1 MKKLILSVL
10 CVLSYNI
17 YAQDWFDKSCDNIDD
32 TVIQEEFKTENDRNI
47 IKIIVNQAGDIEING
62 VEKSDLTE
70 IEFKEYILDFVT
82 NPNASKD
89 KAVKPE
95 KVIFQTGSF
104 QKGSKKIDKYT
115 NYVYDV
121 YLYLW
126 DKASQTKYKSTYLD
140 LNCKKREKIFNSF
153 PLKIIGG
160 LDKKEN
166 KTKQKRKGIGVPTFG
181 GDAIKN

>member
-1 MKKLILSVL
+1 MKKLILSAL
-10 CVLSYNI
+10 CVLSYTI
-17 YAQDWFDKSCDNIDD
+17 QAQDWFDKSCNNIDD
-32 TVIQEEFKTENDRNI
+32 TVIEEEFSTANDRNI
-47 IKIIVNQAGDIEING
+47 IKLIVNQAGDIEING
-62 VEKSDLTE
+62 VEKSTLSE

-95 KVIFQTGSF
+95 KVIFQTGNF
-104 QKGSKKIDKYT
+104 QKGSKKIDKYK
-115 NYVYDV
+115 NYLYDV

-126 DKASQTKYKSTYLD
+126 DKESQSKYKSTYVD

-153 PLKIIGG
+153 PLRIIGG

-166 KTKQKRKGIGVPTFG
+166 KTKQKRKGIGVPAFG
-181 GDAIKN
+181 GDSIDN